1 MPVLRINPGAVSRS
15 SLVRLDTVPG
25 LNEAQRMNLFERI
38 VSWKRDGVK
47 SETIKQAFDL
57 LRAPGGG
64 GGAGAAQHEALLRHF
79 DMLQSA
85 LRPERMDKCLL
96 TTQLDVGG
104 QTWSYRMHVDDEM
117 LLGVTGVPIGTGHL
131 LKAFEDHAVLA
142 DLGQYLQKNFRADF
156 PDQREVLRERFAAI
170 DAGHADLAGAAV
182 THAGLEKF
190 RLLGAS
196 LLQLG
201 VSVSDC
207 FPGVDVSSDA
217 RAVQLSLGNHV
228 LGVYP
233 IANRQVLTDTLT
245 TMVQVCRDA
254 IDQMLQMRGPR
265 QAATGGPEEAEINE
279 LTSIARGGLA
289 SVLSHL
295 KADEHARVGLGF
307 ADVAA
312 VDDFFQH
319 LKENVLAPMRI
330 GHTDL
335 AQVWQL
341 GATAYG
347 SLEPAAARAG
357 ANGAASASMAANLPA
372 ELERQETHMLASYK
386 A

>member
-1 MPVLRINPGAVSRS
+1 MPVFPINPGAVSRS
-15 SLVRLDTVPG
+15 SLVRLDTVRD

-38 VSWKRDGVK
+38 VSSKRDGVK

-64 GGAGAAQHEALLRHF
+64 AGAAQHEALLRHF
-79 DMLQSA
+79 VMLQSA
-85 LRPERMDKCLL
+85 LRPECMDKCLL
-96 TTQLDVGG
+96 TMQLNARE
-104 QTWSYRMHVDDEM
+104 QTWSYHMHIDDER
-117 LLGVTGVPIGTGHL
+117 LLGVTDVPIGTGHL
-131 LKAFEDHAVLA
+131 LKAFEDHAKLA
-142 DLGQYLQKNFRADF
+142 DLGYYLQKNFRADF
-156 PDQREVLRERFAAI
+156 PDQREFLREKFAAI

-182 THAGLEKF
+182 IHAGLEKF

-196 LLQLG
+196 LEQLG
-201 VSVSDC
+201 APVSDC
-207 FPGVDVSSDA
+207 FPGVDVSSDV
-217 RAVQLSLGNHV
+217 RAVQLSLGDHV
-228 LGVYP
+228 LGAYW
-233 IANRQVLTDTLT
+233 IANREALADTLT

-265 QAATGGPEEAEINE
+265 QAEPGGPEEREIKE
-279 LTSIARGGLA
+279 LTFTARSGLA
-289 SVLSHL
+289 SVMSHL
-295 KADEHARVGLGF
+295 KSDENARVGLGF

-312 VDDFFQH
+312 VDHFFQH
-319 LKENVLAPMRI
+319 LKEHVLAPMKI

-347 SLEPAAARAG
+347 SLEPAQAG
-357 ANGAASASMAANLPA
+357 ANGVAANLPA
-372 ELERQETHMLASYK
+372 ELERQETHMLAAYK